1 MRKLILLLL
10 IFTSSTLMSCGKSNN
25 ESFDLTN
32 LKIPIQKN
40 NKFSSTETTSSIPK
54 EQEIIT
60 NKLIPY
66 PTSSQI
72 LDSSKIGKIDP
83 FSKGEV
89 FTNNLNL
96 QFKLNGFL
104 KTESN
109 NYVFVSYLDDEG
121 TLTDDSIG
129 GINTNLLP
137 NGAKVLNI
145 DPENMKLT
153 IEFNNENFIFEL

>member
-1 MRKLILLLL
+1 M
-10 IFTSSTLMSCGKSNN
+10 
-25 ESFDLTN
+25 
-32 LKIPIQKN
+32 
-40 NKFSSTETTSSIPK
+40 
-54 EQEIIT
+54 
-60 NKLIPY
+60 
-66 PTSSQI
+66 
-72 LDSSKIGKIDP
+72 DSSKIGKIDP

-96 QFKLNGFL
+96 NFKLNGFL
-104 KTESN
+104 KTDSN
-109 NYVFVSYLDDEG
+109 NFVFVSYLDDEG

>member
-25 ESFDLTN
+25 ESFDLSN
-32 LKIPIQKN
+32 LKIPIQKK
-40 NKFSSTETTSSIPK
+40 NKLSLTEITSSIPK
-54 EQEIIT
+54 EKEIIT

-66 PTSSQI
+66 PTASQI

-89 FTNNLNL
+89 FTNNLDL
-96 QFKLNGFL
+96 HFKLNGFL

-109 NYVFVSYLDDEG
+109 NYAFVSYLDDEG

-137 NGAKVLNI
+137 NGAKVINI

>member
-1 MRKLILLLL
+1 MRKLILPLL
-10 IFTSSTLMSCGKSNN
+10 IFTSSTLMSCGKPNN
-25 ESFDLTN
+25 ETFDLSN
-32 LKIPIQKN
+32 LKISIPQKN
-40 NKFSSTETTSSIPK
+40 KSSLTEITSSIPK
-54 EQEIIT
+54 EKEIIT

-66 PTSSQI
+66 PTATQV

-89 FTNNLNL
+89 FTNNLSL
-96 QFKLNGFL
+96 HFKLNGFL
-104 KTESN
+104 KTESD

-153 IEFNNENFIFEL
+153 IKFNNENFIFEL

>member
-1 MRKLILLLL
+1 
-10 IFTSSTLMSCGKSNN
+10 MSCGKSNN
-25 ESFDLTN
+25 ETFDLSN
-32 LKIPIQKN
+32 IKIPIPQK
-40 NKFSSTETTSSIPK
+40 NKFSLTEITSSIPK
-54 EQEIIT
+54 EKEIIT

-66 PTSSQI
+66 PTASQI

-96 QFKLNGFL
+96 NFKLNGFL

>member
-10 IFTSSTLMSCGKSNN
+10 IFTTSTLMSCGKSNN
-25 ESFDLTN
+25 ESFDLSN
-32 LKIPIQKN
+32 LKIPIQKK
-40 NKFSSTETTSSIPK
+40 NKFSLTEITSSIPK
-54 EQEIIT
+54 EKEIIT

-66 PTSSQI
+66 PTASQI
-72 LDSSKIGKIDP
+72 LDSSKIGKTDP

>member
-25 ESFDLTN
+25 ETFDLSN
-32 LKIPIQKN
+32 LKIPIPQK
-40 NKFSSTETTSSIPK
+40 NKFSQTEITSSIPK
-54 EQEIIT
+54 EKEIIT

-66 PTSSQI
+66 PTASQI

-89 FTNNLNL
+89 FTNNLDL
-96 QFKLNGFL
+96 HFKLNGFL